1 MTRRRPVPLR
11 TRPRVSVVVP
21 CYNYGR
27 YLPDAVGSAL
37 DQSGLDVDVL
47 IVDDCSTDDSAA
59 VALRLADADPRV
71 RLLRHETNRGHIQT
85 YNDGLA
91 AVTGDYVVLLSAD
104 DLLTPD
110 SLTRAVALMEAHPR
124 VGLVYGPLETFSDA
138 TPVPGGRQD
147 TAAIRW
153 RVWPGA
159 DWARR
164 VARSTQNP
172 IYSPEAVVRMAA
184 CREVG
189 GYDPDLPHAG
199 DMHYWLRVALG
210 WDVGHVG
217 GAVQARYREHG
228 ANMHS
233 RRFASTISQLEQR
246 YAALEPYLRS
256 SQGRADLDRIR
267 RRLFNDPLTVVE
279 RLLAV
284 DRWNAELDELIG
296 LCDRCWPEWRT
307 TPRWASLARGV
318 ELRAG
323 GARPEA
329 ALLMRAWLPGQV
341 GRVRSRV
348 RRSLRGAA

>member
-124 VGLVYGPLETFSDA
+124 VGLVYG
-138 TPVPGGRQD
+138 
-147 TAAIRW
+147 
-153 RVWPGA
+153 
-159 DWARR
+159 
-164 VARSTQNP
+164 
-172 IYSPEAVVRMAA
+172 
-184 CREVG
+184 
-189 GYDPDLPHAG
+189 
-199 DMHYWLRVALG
+199 
-210 WDVGHVG
+210 
-217 GAVQARYREHG
+217 
-228 ANMHS
+228 
-233 RRFASTISQLEQR
+233 
-246 YAALEPYLRS
+246 
-256 SQGRADLDRIR
+256 
-267 RRLFNDPLTVVE
+267 
-279 RLLAV
+279 
-284 DRWNAELDELIG
+284 
-296 LCDRCWPEWRT
+296 
-307 TPRWASLARGV
+307 
-318 ELRAG
+318 
-323 GARPEA
+323 
-329 ALLMRAWLPGQV
+329 
-341 GRVRSRV
+341 
-348 RRSLRGAA
+348 